1 MEDMKANANTQRIIL
16 KIFLTINLRF
26 NVCKVTKSSLIERM
40 KEEKKILPLEC
51 FIVFVEGLVVFI
63 KKLRSFSQIA

>member
-51 FIVFVEGLVVFI
+51 FILFAEGLQVFI
-63 KKLRSFSQIA
+63 KKLRSFS

>member
-40 KEEKKILPLEC
+40 KEEKKLLPLEC
-51 FIVFVEGLVVFI
+51 FILFAEGLQVFT
-63 KKLRSFSQIA
+63 KKLRSFFPKA

>member
-40 KEEKKILPLEC
+40 KEEKKIPPLEC
-51 FIVFVEGLVVFI
+51 FILFAEGLLAFI
-63 KKLRSFSQIA
+63 KKLRSFS

>member
-51 FIVFVEGLVVFI
+51 FILFAEGLQVFI
-63 KKLRSFSQIA
+63 KKLRSFFPKA

>member
-40 KEEKKILPLEC
+40 KEEKKILPFEC
-51 FIVFVEGLVVFI
+51 FILFAEG
-63 KKLRSFSQIA
+63 